1 MLKGLLRTAAM
12 LALAG
17 NPQAAWADA
26 LPAAEDYALKAR
38 VLRVIGGYITGPPR
52 QASGSA
58 QAFLIGVLGKSP
70 FGPHLEEACR
80 GRAVHARPIR
90 LAYQEDAGGLL
101 GCDLVFIC
109 ASERTR
115 LPRWLA
121 LFKGRPVFLLGDTPG
136 FAAQGVM
143 LTMLLEGGTLTLEAN
158 LKAAR
163 AAGFE
168 VNASFLALSK
178 DKLRIIDPS

>member
-26 LPAAEDYALKAR
+26 APAEDYALKAR
-38 VLRVIGGYITGPPR
+38 VLRVIGGYVTGPPR
-52 QASGSA
+52 KASIA
-58 QAFLIGVLGKSP
+58 DQPFLIGVLGKSP
-70 FGPHLEEACR
+70 FGSHLEEACR
-80 GRAVHARPIR
+80 GRAVHGRPIR
-90 LAYQEDAGGLL
+90 IAFHEDAGSLT

-115 LPRWLA
+115 LARWLA
-121 LFKGRPVFLLGDTPG
+121 LFKGRPVFLMGDTPG
-136 FAAQGVM
+136 YAAHGVM
-143 LTMLLEGGTLTLEAN
+143 LSMLMEGGTLTLEAN

-163 AAGFE
+163 AEGFE
-168 VNASFLALSK
+168 INASFLALSK
-178 DKLRIIDPS
+178 DKLRIIDPF